1 MESSPDVGEVDV
13 HLYLLPDGGG
23 DHGRDAG
30 VALVAAQRVG
40 IAAALLTE
48 EGYSEV
54 HVFLPFEVA

>member
-23 DHGRDAG
+23 DHGRHAG

-40 IAAALLTE
+40 VAAALLTSK
-48 EGYSEV
+48 GYLEV
-54 HVFLPFEVA
+54 HISPNEVA